1 MPKYLCLTNIV
12 PDFSLKKCFREKRS
26 VMMQHLLLLVFFSFQ
41 LIRGDTIDMARDKD
55 KRYLQKHPQSSINA
69 STCEGTMD
77 LRDEENYADYCDPLL
92 DEGCNLPDDEAVC
105 HFSRLNDTLRSD
117 LVGEEVVK
125 LFANNSRTCCSFH
138 GFIETGDCDGRD
150 KTGKEVD
157 FSNVDVCVEH
167 IHQGEIEV
175 KPALDCPLHCQLV
188 HGPLELF
195 KNHIKGGVLTYENK
209 TYENFCLG
217 LKCEDNKRF
226 QPWFEACGEC
236 VTDEVNRNLSTRTG
250 LPNCCGLNDTMR
262 LDGRSLE
269 CSSEKR
275 NPALEKEFEVC
286 SYRTKQSLK
295 LTTDPANLSESICV
309 QV

>member
-1 MPKYLCLTNIV
+1 
-12 PDFSLKKCFREKRS
+12 
-26 VMMQHLLLLVFFSFQ
+26 MQHLLLLVFFSFQ
-41 LIRGDTIDMARDKD
+41 LIRGDNIDIDMAKD

-69 STCEGTMD
+69 STCEEYMVFH
-77 LRDEENYADYCDPLL
+77 DEEDYADYCDPKV
-92 DEGCNLPDDEAVC
+92 DENCSDEPAC

-125 LFANNSRTCCSFH
+125 LLANNSRTCCSFH
-138 GFIETGDCDGRD
+138 GFIETASVCDGRD

-217 LKCEDNKRF
+217 LKCNDERF

-236 VTDEVNRNLSTRTG
+236 VTDEINRNLSTRTG
-250 LPNCCGLNDTMR
+250 LPNCCGLNDTMK
-262 LDGRSLE
+262 LNGRSLE

-286 SYRTKQSLK
+286 HYRNKQSLK
-295 LTTDPANLSESICV
+295 LTTDRAKLSESICV

>member
-1 MPKYLCLTNIV
+1 
-12 PDFSLKKCFREKRS
+12 
-26 VMMQHLLLLVFFSFQ
+26 MQHLLLLVFFSCQ
-41 LIRGDTIDMARDKD
+41 LIRGEDTIDMARDKD

-69 STCEGTMD
+69 SSCKESMVFH
-77 LRDEENYADYCDPLL
+77 DEEDYADYCDPLV
-92 DEGCNLPDDEAVC
+92 DEDCTDEAVC

-138 GFIETGDCDGRD
+138 GFIETGACDGRD
-150 KTGKEVD
+150 KAGKEVV

-188 HGPLELF
+188 HGPLDLN
-195 KNHIKGGVLTYENK
+195 KNHIEGGVLTYEDK

-217 LKCEDNKRF
+217 LKCENDERF

-236 VTDEVNRNLSTRTG
+236 VTDEINRNLSTRTG
-250 LPNCCGLNDTMR
+250 LPNCCGLNDTMK
-262 LDGRSLE
+262 LNGRSLE
-269 CSSEKR
+269 CSSERR
-275 NPALEKEFEVC
+275 NPALEKDFEVC
-286 SYRTKQSLK
+286 SHRNKQSLK
-295 LTTDPANLSESICV
+295 LTTDQAKLSESICV
-309 QV
+309 QVKKKVLNKTSFNKNLSPGAGRWY